1 MEWDDDDVV
10 SQHILTDI
18 SLEIFFLITNNDL

>member
-18 SLEIFFLITNNDL
+18 SREIFFLITNNDL